1 MPRRDGT
8 GPMGLGAMTGKGL
21 GVIPGGFGKG
31 MGMGFK
37 HRGFYG
43 CKRGFAFDGVMV
55 NNVNEISGQEQLAEQ
70 KNILEKRLEIIN
82 KQLEA
87 K

>member
-8 GPMGLGAMTGKGL
+8 GPMGLGAMTGRSC
-21 GVIPGGFGKG
+21 GVRTEGYGKG
-31 MGMGFK
+31 MGLK
-37 HRGFYG
+37 LRGSYG
-43 CKRGFAFDGVMV
+43 CKRGFGFQGVTINSV
-55 NNVNEISGQEQLAEQ
+55 TEISNQKQLAEQ
-70 KNILEKRLEIIN
+70 KAVFEKRLEIIN